1 MSNKKNFLKVFPVKK
16 SPKVKTVRN
25 ATSDYSGVIEES
37 KGFGLIDA
45 AGRTKYIAPEHCQRP
60 ESWDDEDR
68 KYCFESI
75 LMDRME
81 GNLIF
86 INLKVAI
93 SKLKDLAPDDPALE
107 EFEKYVEQGYRYI
120 VLDGH
125 NRISFLTGL
134 ITNQYKLPRGS
145 YTYVCDDEVKTLT
158 IGSNTYFSDLKENVQ
173 ELILERELVISE
185 YTQINGKGMRDVFL
199 AANAG
204 CSPNDQERRNVE
216 YTSWAPWIRSIRH
229 NNNDL
234 CIKAAGKNHKYRL
247 KGDQFLTATI
257 NLALRLKFI
266 EEGEKV
272 PTVTQSTMNKMY
284 SGDFLT
290 EDQKESFEANFNLL
304 DNWMDRLRKEEGIDD
319 KMLTAST
326 MQNLYWMMTN
336 GLTEYEDAVVAVK
349 MHTKAKTMTKYIN
362 REGNN
367 FAWACGSTSAKHN
380 QMRLKVFS
388 DIFDRLEIE
397 KEGGVA

>member
-16 SPKVKTVRN
+16 SPKVKTIRN
-25 ATSDYSGVIEES
+25 VISDYCGVIEES
-37 KGFGLIDA
+37 EGFGLVDP
-45 AGRTKYIAPEHCQRP
+45 AGRPKYIAPENCQRP
-60 ESWDDEDR
+60 ESWNDEDR

-75 LMDRME
+75 LMDQLE

-93 SKLKDLAPDDPALE
+93 SKLKDLAPEDPALE
-107 EFEKYVEQGYRYI
+107 ELEKYVRQKYGYI
-120 VLDGH
+120 VLDGN
-125 NRISFLTGL
+125 NRISFLTNL

-145 YTYVCDDEVKTLT
+145 FPYVCDGKVKTLT
-158 IGSNTYFSDLKENVQ
+158 IASNTYFSNLKEDVQ

-185 YTQINGKGMRDVFL
+185 YTQINGQSMSNVFL

-204 CSPNDQERRNVE
+204 CPLNHQERRNAR
-216 YTSWAPWIRSIRH
+216 YNSWASWIRSIRH

-234 CIKAAGKNHKYRL
+234 CIKAEGINHNKRL
-247 KGDQFLTATI
+247 KGDEFLTRTI

-266 EEGEKV
+266 EESENV
-272 PTVTQSTMNKMY
+272 PTVTQHTMNQMY
-284 SGDFLT
+284 RGDFVT
-290 EDQKESFEANFNLL
+290 DEQKESFEANFNLL
-304 DNWMDRLRKEEGIDD
+304 DNWMDRLSKQERITD

-336 GLTEYEDAVVAVK
+336 GLTEYEDVVNVVQ
-349 MHTKAKTMTKYIN
+349 MLHKAKTMSKYVN
-362 REGNN
+362 EDGNN
-367 FAWACGSTSAKHN
+367 FAWACGGTGSKHN

-388 DIFDRLEIE
+388 DIFDKLGSKSKISS
-397 KEGGVA
+397 